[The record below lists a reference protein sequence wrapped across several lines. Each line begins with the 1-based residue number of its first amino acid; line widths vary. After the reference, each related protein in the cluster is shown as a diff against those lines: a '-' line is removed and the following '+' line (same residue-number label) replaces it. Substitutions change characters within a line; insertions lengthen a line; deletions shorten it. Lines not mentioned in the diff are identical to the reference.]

1 MELPQTVEWAL
12 HCCWLLAQTNGQD
25 PLPRRRIAEFFELP
39 EAYLAKV
46 LKQLT
51 GGGVL
56 TSAPGVGGGYLLARP
71 AQEITALEVVL
82 AVHGEAAIFHCSE
95 IRQRGPVGLT
105 SSQCTRPC
113 GIAALMHQAELAWH
127 HELANTTI
135 AQLINDAPE
144 SSARRAAVWLGAAA
158 RPQLLALDARESAN
172 QSSSRVSII

>member
-12 HCCWLLAQTNGQD
+12 HSCWLLAQTNGQN

-39 EAYLAKV
+39 EPYLAKV

-51 GGGVL
+51 GAGVL
-56 TSAPGVGGGYLLARP
+56 TSAPGARGGYLLARP
-71 AQEITALEVVL
+71 AQEITALQVVR
-82 AVHGEAAIFHCSE
+82 AVNGEAAIFHCSE

-105 SSQCTRPC
+105 ASQCTRPC

-135 AQLINDAPE
+135 GRLIDNAPE
-144 SSARRAAVWLGAAA
+144 DSARRAAVWLGDAA
-158 RPQLLALDARESAN
+158 RPELL
-172 QSSSRVSII
+172 SRGHLT